1 MQHPQVED
9 SMLFGTVQALH
20 RNKHHQEDSDQED
33 ETPRYKN
40 PVLRTPRKGER
51 GQTKACNQDAKHRRI
66 PASISDPPKLL
77 QSLNRP
83 TKKKR
88 KRSSQ
93 SPSASPESPPY
104 RKTRRFSPRTSKIAL
119 FTLDTTLTLPETV
132 SHSHSTHSPQSK
144 SHHPKTKKQKVQG
157 PAPFD
162 HSETERWFEL
172 GWSRTTEMPKFFDEM
187 VFCSAMISPLM
198 TTAFPHICC
207 RPFMLEWNISDRE
220 PPLEFHGAEENTITI
235 YRVTYMC
242 RGNCDDV
249 PEEWEDTDNSDSGIN
264 NNKSKQPIVK
274 VEHKKRGRNRKKCA
288 NEVRLHVEV
297 YSNDLSKAWV
307 YQYSSHNEAHDSNL
321 DMSQFLRQTILM
333 YASIANMTA
342 GRIKRQIPHDLERFN
357 IPKYRHPTSKQI
369 NNMVAN
375 VRRRERLINDPL
387 LAIGIFAEHN
397 PDKIF
402 RNGLSLD
409 SSYRNK
415 NENRAPVTFLVT
427 VDKNERMLP
436 GPVFVSGDVRE
447 YTLTLFLREVRSLVE
462 DMARHIVEDPSCIDQ
477 AHHPHHEQL
486 IREARAVLDEGG
498 WSPLFFMI
506 DKSYAENGAILSVWP
521 NMVIRLC
528 QFHVIQ
534 AILRWQTENG
544 APEPGRPRLKRTAK
558 YLLLCCR
565 AVPNPGCG
573 FYLILGQASLYK
585 KPGHYTIH
593 IWTIFPSLGFTPAK
607 TVQLNYR
614 VLFEKYYCTWCQRAR
629 DEKSWENELQIFIER
644 LKHIVPASSFSNVLN
659 YFKTNWFS
667 ETWRD
672 LWTDIGLPR
681 GHNRDRISTNN
692 FTERAF
698 KKFDEIFLENRA
710 NKSAYRLVLIIAN
723 EWFDYF
729 ARWQPSHP
737 KKKDEV
743 YYQTALQGHRL
754 WNSGRAIIDG
764 SVDKEGRRVFQV
776 LSEI

>member
-1 MQHPQVED
+1 MQHPKVED
-9 SMLFGTVQALH
+9 SMLFDTVQALH
-20 RNKHHQEDSDQED
+20 RNKRHQEDSDQED
-33 ETPRYKN
+33 ETPQYKN

-51 GQTKACNQDAKHRRI
+51 GQSNRKHVTKDAKRRRI

-93 SPSASPESPPY
+93 SPSASPESRPY
-104 RKTRRFSPRTSKIAL
+104 RKTRKFSPRTSKIAL
-119 FTLDTTLTLPETV
+119 STLDTSLTLPETV

-198 TTAFPHICC
+198 TTAFPHIRC
-207 RPFMLEWNISDRE
+207 RPFMLEWNTSDRE
-220 PPLEFHGAEENTITI
+220 PPLEFHGAEENTIPI

-321 DMSQFLRQTILM
+321 DMSQFLRQMILM

-402 RNGLSLD
+402 SYVYDTSMPSVKFQVGIKNDYCIQNMLLYARKNGLGLD

-427 VDKNERMLP
+427 VDKNQRMLP

-462 DMARHIVEDPSCIDQ
+462 DMAQQIVEDPSCIDQ

-486 IREARAVLDEGG
+486 IREAQAILDEGG

-506 DKSYAENGAILSVWP
+506 DKSYAEHGAILSVWP

-558 YLLLCCR
+558 YLLLWSFR
-565 AVPNPGCG
+565 R
-573 FYLILGQASLYK
+573 L
-585 KPGHYTIH
+585 
-593 IWTIFPSLGFTPAK
+593 
-607 TVQLNYR
+607 
-614 VLFEKYYCTWCQRAR
+614 QRAR

-644 LKHIVPASSFSNVLN
+644 LKHIVPASSFSAVLN
-659 YFKTNWFS
+659 YFETNWFS
-667 ETWRD
+667 ETW
-672 LWTDIGLPR
+672 
-681 GHNRDRISTNN
+681 H
-692 FTERAF
+692 
-698 KKFDEIFLENRA
+698 
-710 NKSAYRLVLIIAN
+710 
-723 EWFDYF
+723 
-729 ARWQPSHP
+729 
-737 KKKDEV
+737 
-743 YYQTALQGHRL
+743 
-754 WNSGRAIIDG
+754 
-764 SVDKEGRRVFQV
+764 
-776 LSEI
+776 